1 MEQRADGKGRR
12 IVLSL
17 LDVGVLGA
25 LVGVGTLSAF
35 SSSTSNSGNNFDA
48 GTVYITDN
56 DAGSALYNV
65 TNQKPGDTVVS
76 CIKVTYGGTLGA
88 DVRLYETGAINT
100 VGQYVNLKV
109 EKGTSSGNPS
119 FPGCGTFTADASG
132 GTVYNGTL
140 TGFATTY
147 NSYAN
152 GASVYPGSQT
162 AWNANDTAVFR
173 FTVSMQDNNSANGQG
188 AGAMQSGSH
197 SFTWEARNQ

>member
-1 MEQRADGKGRR
+1 MSERSDSKARR

-17 LDVGVLGA
+17 LIVGVVGA
-25 LVGVGTLSAF
+25 IVGVGTLSAF

-48 GTVYITDN
+48 GTVYVTDN

-65 TNQKPGDTVVS
+65 TNRKPGDSVTS

-88 DVRLYETGAINT
+88 DVHLYTGSTINA
-100 VGQYVNLKV
+100 VGQYINLTI
-109 EKGTSSGNPS
+109 EKGTSAGNPA
-119 FPGCGTFTADASG
+119 FPGCGTFTSEA
-132 GTVYNGTL
+132 TVYNGTL
-140 TGFATTY
+140 SGFASTR

-162 AWNANDTAVFR
+162 VWNQNDTLVYRFTLSLQDDNNAN
-173 FTVSMQDNNSANGQG
+173 GLG
-188 AGAMQSGSH
+188 AGAMQSGAH